1 VTYHGPGQITAY
13 ILIDL
18 KRAEMSVFELIS
30 VIEKTV
36 INTMSKWK
44 VPGYTDRLA
53 RGVYCKSRKKI
64 ASIGLRV
71 RRGCTYHGI
80 SFNVDMDMSPWK
92 SINACGLDLE
102 MTQLKNE
109 TNDYVDFNDVLFTF
123 KKELIKELGYNDE
136 SENIVDNTSL

>member
-1 VTYHGPGQITAY
+1 M
-13 ILIDL
+13 DL

-136 SENIVDNTSL
+136 SKNIVDSTSL